1 MSGNMARTKKLN
13 VGDFPDWQEY
23 YWTYQY
29 NLARDFYV
37 PMFEEWGLHGE
48 GLKVVDVG
56 CGDGGFTAALADWG
70 ATCTGI
76 EIKPFARKAYE
87 NPRLRYMVQDITAPD
102 APKIIGD
109 DHGLVILRDVIE
121 HIPVPSKADFLQSAV
136 KLMKPDGRMLITFPP
151 YYSPFGLHQ
160 QTILKSRLRKVPFL
174 GLMPKAA
181 LDFLMSK
188 AGETAAAMCEI
199 DSIRES
205 RMTIG
210 GFRRLVQG
218 QGLRILKEKHYLIRP
233 SHEIRYGWRTT
244 GAWWG
249 RVPLLRE
256 MSILGTA
263 YLLAK
268 ET

>member
-1 MSGNMARTKKLN
+1 MARTKKLN
-13 VGDFPDWQEY
+13 VGDFTGWQEY

-37 PMFEEWGLHGE
+37 PMFEEWGLRGE

-70 ATCTGI
+70 ASCTGI
-76 EIKPFARKAYE
+76 EIKPFARKAYD

-102 APKIIGD
+102 APGIIGD

-121 HIPVPSKADFLQSAV
+121 HIPVPSKGAFLQSALR
-136 KLMKPDGRMLITFPP
+136 LMKPDGRMLITFPP
-151 YYSPFGLHQ
+151 YFSPFGLHQ

-174 GLMPKAA
+174 SLMPRAA
-181 LDFLMSK
+181 LDFIMEK
-188 AGETAAAMCEI
+188 AGETASSMAEI

-205 RMTIG
+205 RMTIR
-210 GFRRLVQG
+210 GFKRLVKE
-218 QGLRILKEKHYLIRP
+218 QGLGILEERHYLVRP

-244 GAWWG
+244 EARWG

-256 MSILGTA
+256 MFILGTA
-263 YLLAK
+263 YLLAR